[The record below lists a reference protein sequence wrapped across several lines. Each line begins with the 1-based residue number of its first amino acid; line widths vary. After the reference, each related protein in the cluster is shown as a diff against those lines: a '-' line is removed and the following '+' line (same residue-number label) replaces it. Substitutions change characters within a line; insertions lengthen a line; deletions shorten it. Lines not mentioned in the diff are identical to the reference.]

1 MQISHTE
8 MRKLQHA
15 VVLADCSSYV
25 EAARL
30 LGLSQP
36 ALSRSIQSLEQSIGF
51 RLFER
56 SRAGLNMTEAGA
68 FYIENARGLMHDFA
82 NLQSLASEL
91 ACGEAGE
98 IAIGLAPF
106 AASLFLPGVLL
117 DFMHRR
123 PEVSVTMS
131 VQPANQLLQSLLD
144 EDLSFFVG
152 ASALIPNNPSVTS
165 AALVNVEPCLLVRP
179 EHPLAGKEKLT
190 SEEVRQF
197 PSLSETVSF
206 PRLRPAAY
214 LGRASIQCSDLA
226 TVKTVVESTDTIWV
240 AGRLGARTSGH
251 GGPFVELPW
260 PVDRELA
267 GSALKIYRLARRRP
281 SQLSLLL
288 EDMLRASVETLAPA
302 AASSRLSG

>member
-36 ALSRSIQSLEQSIGF
+36 ALSRSIQSLETAIGF

-56 SRAGLNMTEAGA
+56 SRAGLHLTEAGA
-68 FYIENARGLMHDFA
+68 HYIENARGLLHDFA

-98 IAIGLAPF
+98 IAMGLGPF

-117 DFMHRR
+117 DFMSRR

-131 VQPANQLLQSLLD
+131 VQPANQLLQCLLD
-144 EDLSFFVG
+144 EELSFFVG
-152 ASALIPNNPSVTS
+152 ASAFIPHNPSITS
-165 AALVNVEPCLLVRP
+165 TPLVRVEPCLLARAG
-179 EHPLAGKEKLT
+179 HPLAARERLRA
-190 SEEVRQF
+190 EDLRQF
-197 PSLSETVSF
+197 PTLSETVSF
-206 PRLRPAAY
+206 PRLRRAASI
-214 LGRASIQCSDLA
+214 GRATIQCSDLA
-226 TVKTVVESTDTIWV
+226 TVEAVVRSTDTVWL
-240 AGRLGARTSGH
+240 AGRLAGRTSGH
-251 GGPFVELPW
+251 GAGFVQLPW
-260 PVDRELA
+260 PDDLDLSPSTLR
-267 GSALKIYRLARRRP
+267 IYRLARRRP
-281 SQLSLLL
+281 SQISLLL
-288 EDMLRASVETLAPA
+288 EDMLRASIA
-302 AASSRLSG
+302 ALVTSGAD